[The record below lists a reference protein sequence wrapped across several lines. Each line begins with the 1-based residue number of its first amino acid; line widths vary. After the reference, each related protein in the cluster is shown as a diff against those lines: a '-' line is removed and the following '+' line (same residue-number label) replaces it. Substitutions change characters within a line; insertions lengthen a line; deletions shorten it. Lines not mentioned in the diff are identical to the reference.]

1 MHAVQLRQGARGL
14 ALCAAVLSA
23 AALSESSATGYTADP
38 AQSRLEFTGTQ
49 AGAPFKAVFH
59 KFTAA
64 IDFSP
69 DALANA
75 HFDVVIDMR
84 SVDSMDGDR
93 DDAMRGADL
102 FDAAHFPAAHYV
114 THGGATKT
122 AAGYAASGALTLR
135 GVTKEVPI
143 EFTFTSTATG
153 AKLAGTARLKRLD
166 FGVGQGDFKSTDQV
180 GNDVSVAFSL
190 LLEPGPSR

>member
-1 MHAVQLRQGARGL
+1 MKRTEF
-14 ALCAAVLSA
+14 CAAVLSA
-23 AALSESSATGYTADP
+23 ILICATAFPGSPATSNTADP
-38 AQSRLEFTGTQ
+38 AASRLEFTGIQ

-75 HFDVVIDMR
+75 HLDVVIDIR

-93 DDAMRGADL
+93 DGAMRGADL

-114 THGGATKT
+114 THGAATKT

-143 EFTFTSTATG
+143 EFTYAATAAG
-153 AKLAGTARLKRLD
+153 AKLAGTAKLKRLD

-180 GNDVSVAFSL
+180 GNEVSVVFSL
-190 LLEPGPSR
+190 LLKQGPSG

>member
-1 MHAVQLRQGARGL
+1 MKRTGF
-14 ALCAAVLSA
+14 CAAVVSA
-23 AALSESSATGYTADP
+23 ILICATAFPESPATSYTADP
-38 AQSRLEFTGTQ
+38 AASRLEFTGIQ

-75 HFDVVIDMR
+75 HFDVVIDIR

-102 FDAAHFPAAHYV
+102 FDAAHFLTAHYL
-114 THGGATKT
+114 THGAATKT

-143 EFTFTSTATG
+143 EFTFAATAAG
-153 AKLAGTARLKRLD
+153 AKLMGAAKLKRLD

-180 GNDVSVAFSL
+180 GNEVSVVFSL
-190 LLEPGPSR
+190 LLKQTPPG